1 MAAATHGEGADMA
14 RTRGTGLLMV
24 WTDIDPEYEADYN
37 RWYDEEHIGEL
48 LAVPGFLSAG
58 RYVALRGG
66 PKYLALYEL
75 DAPEVLR
82 SAAFLDEVRF
92 RASPGR
98 ARHAGGSIGRNYLS
112 NGYRQIFP
120 MHWDPIAATREPAP
134 FLQMGRIDIP
144 AMVEEEFNDWYNT
157 AYIPPYL
164 AVPGCLGARRYVAVD
179 GQPKY
184 LTLYEFANADVS
196 ESAPWAKARDGNPWS
211 KRVRAF
217 MRHDVGSP
225 GVYRRIWPK

>member
-1 MAAATHGEGADMA
+1 MAK
-14 RTRGTGLLMV
+14 TRGTGLLMV
-24 WTDIDPEYEADYN
+24 WADIDPEYEAEFN
-37 RWYDEEHIGEL
+37 RWYDEEHIPHL

-58 RYVALRGG
+58 RYEALKGG

-75 DAPEVLR
+75 EDHNVLR
-82 SAAFLDEVRF
+82 SAAYLDAVKYRPSAARERAGTSRIARDFL
-92 RASPGR
+92 
-98 ARHAGGSIGRNYLS
+98 RNA
-112 NGYRQIFP
+112 YRQIFP
-120 MHWDPIAATREPAP
+120 VHANPAAGTEGPAP

-157 AYIPPYL
+157 AYIPPYV
-164 AVPGCLGARRYVAVD
+164 AVPGCLGARRYIAVD

-184 LTLYEFANADVS
+184 LTLYEFANPTVS
-196 ESAPWAKARDGNPWS
+196 ETPEWDRARDSNPWS
-211 KRVRAF
+211 NRIRAF